1 MDSIHSSSEQAKN
14 IRKPV
19 KSRKGLILVGVTG
32 SVAVGLSI
40 VSAPFVLPAFRRFC
54 LPYIPA
60 TSAQVRNVF
69 TALERRKGSLIDLG
83 SGDGRICSLI
93 AFPSVLSLQVIAGAK
108 KGFQATGIELNSLL
122 VLYSM
127 ISARLAGVSHQCHFK
142 KADLWK
148 TNLGLYDNV
157 VIFGVAQMMGTLG
170 QKMEKELKKGSCI
183 AACRFPVPEWY
194 PVRTVGEGVDTVWL
208 YQVPQSYSDKTFIK
222 QVER

>member
-1 MDSIHSSSEQAKN
+1 MDAIHSSSEQAKN

-60 TSAQVRNVF
+60 TCAQVRNVF

-83 SGDGRICSLI
+83 SGDGRI
-93 AFPSVLSLQVIAGAK
+93 VIAGAK

-157 VIFGVAQMMGTLG
+157 VIFGVSQMMGTLG
-170 QKMEKELKKGSCI
+170 QKMEKELKMGSCV

-208 YQVPQSYSDKTFIK
+208 YQVPQSCSDKTFIS